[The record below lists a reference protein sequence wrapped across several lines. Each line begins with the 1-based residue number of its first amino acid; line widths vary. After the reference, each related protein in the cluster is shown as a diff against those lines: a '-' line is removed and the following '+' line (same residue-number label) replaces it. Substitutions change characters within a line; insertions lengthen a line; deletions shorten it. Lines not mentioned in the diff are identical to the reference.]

1 MRRTFTILFLF
12 FSAVALDAQVLEPVT
27 WSFRSEKTGDNTF
40 DLVMTADL
48 EDNWHLYAMDIEEGG
63 PIATSFTFEPGNGYM
78 LSGKTVEVTKPEV
91 KFDNSFGMNIGMHS
105 GTAEFRQKVTVT
117 GSPVTVKGYV
127 TFMSCD
133 DKQCLPPRDVEFA
146 FELRGGVAAAAKP
159 ADEKITATQEADAGT
174 DDATTAGTDA
184 ATTAGTEATTGTA
197 TGVETDAEASSTVAE
212 LKTAESADD
221 ISFAEG
227 QTEPVTA
234 TDTTSG
240 KQGKGFLKF
249 FLLSMLAGLAG
260 ILTPCVFPMIPMT
273 VAFFSQG
280 SGKKGSA
287 VGKALFFGLTIVILY
302 SLLGIIVSLTSA
314 GAGFA
319 NTLSTHWIP
328 NVIFFLLFLVFA
340 ASFFGAFEIVLPAK
354 WVSSSDSKVDRG
366 GALATFFLGV
376 TTVLVSFS
384 CTGPIVGALLVEAAS
399 GDVLRPTIG
408 MFGFGL
414 AFALPFT
421 LFALFPSWMNKMPKS
436 GGWLNSV
443 KVVLGFI
450 ILAFS
455 LKFASTIDTVYNLG
469 ILSRDIYLAIW
480 IVLFVLLGIYLMGKI
495 KFSHD
500 SDVPH
505 IGVFRLVLIIASF
518 TFALYLVPGLFGAPL
533 TRISALLPPRET
545 SGFNLIK
552 AISENRGATAP
563 GAIAPGAMGTAGAAI
578 CGTPKYSDF
587 LHFEYGL
594 QGYFDLEEGLACA
607 KQLNKPVLI
616 DFKGHACANCKEMDA
631 RVWSDPEVQRRIRE
645 NFVLVGLYVD
655 DRTKLPDNE
664 VFVSKVDGKEKKTM
678 GKKNEDI
685 EISMFNTNTLPL
697 YAIVDPSG
705 KPLIE
710 TRGTD
715 FDIQAYID
723 WLDRGADTFQNR

>member
-1 MRRTFTILFLF
+1 MRKTAVILFMLVA
-12 FSAVALDAQVLEPVT
+12 SVAVTAQVLEPVT

-40 DLVMTADL
+40 YLVMTAEL
-48 EDNWHLYAMDIEEGG
+48 EVSWHLYAMDIGEGG
-63 PIATSFTFEPGNGYM
+63 PIPTSFTFEPDSGFI
-78 LSGKTVEVTKPEV
+78 LSGRTVEVTKPEV

-105 GTAEFRQKVTVT
+105 GRAEFRQKVTVT
-117 GSPVTVKGYV
+117 ASPVTVKGYV

-133 DKQCLPPRDVEFA
+133 DKQCLPPRDEEFSI
-146 FELRGGVAAAAKP
+146 ELKGGVVAASKELA
-159 ADEKITATQEADAGT
+159 
-174 DDATTAGTDA
+174 AGTDA
-184 ATTAGTEATTGTA
+184 AMAAGNESATAAA
-197 TGVETDAEASSTVAE
+197 TGAETGAEVLSTVTE
-212 LKTAESADD
+212 LKTAEGAAD

-227 QTEPVTA
+227 QTESVPAIETS
-234 TDTTSG
+234 SG
-240 KQGKGFLKF
+240 KQSRGFLKF

-287 VGKALFFGLTIVILY
+287 VGKALFFGLTIVMLY

-421 LFALFPSWMNKMPKS
+421 LFALFPSWMSKMPKS

-455 LKFASTIDTVYNLG
+455 LKFASTVDTVYNLG

-495 KFSHD
+495 KFPHD

-552 AISENRGATAP
+552 AISENRGTAVPGAFAP
-563 GAIAPGAMGTAGAAI
+563 GTMGAGGAAI

-607 KQLNKPVLI
+607 AQLNKPVLI

-645 NFVLVGLYVD
+645 NFVLVALYVD
-655 DRTKLPDNE
+655 DRTKLPENE
-664 VFVSKVDGKEKKTM
+664 VFVSKVDGREKRTM

-723 WLDRGADTFQNR
+723 WLDRGAEAFRNQ

>member
-1 MRRTFTILFLF
+1 MRNTLLTVLLL
-12 FSAVALDAQVLEPVT
+12 FSAVTLNAQVLEPVT

-40 DLVMTADL
+40 ELVMTAEMDKG
-48 EDNWHLYAMDIEEGG
+48 WHLYAMDIEAGG
-63 PIATSFTFEPGNGYM
+63 PIPTSFTFEPGAGFT

-91 KFDNSFGMNIGMHS
+91 KYDNSFSMNIGMHS
-105 GTAEFRQKVTVT
+105 GKAEFRQKVTASK
-117 GSPVTVKGYV
+117 SPVTVKGYV

-133 DKQCLPPRDVEFA
+133 DKQCLSPRDIEFA
-146 FELRGGVAAAAKP
+146 FELKGAVTSAAEGA
-159 ADEKITATQEADAGT
+159 Q
-174 DDATTAGTDA
+174 TTAGEDAGVTAQTDSSGSLEIA
-184 ATTAGTEATTGTA
+184 SVQTGPAGQI
-197 TGVETDAEASSTVAE
+197 S
-212 LKTAESADD
+212 TAETPLDK
-221 ISFAEG
+221 
-227 QTEPVTA
+227 P
-234 TDTTSG
+234 
-240 KQGKGFLKF
+240 KRGFLKF
-249 FLLSMLAGLAG
+249 FLLSMLAGFAG

-280 SGKKGSA
+280 SEKKGPA
-287 VGKALFFGLTIVILY
+287 VGKALIFGFTIVLLY

-328 NVIFFLLFLVFA
+328 NLLFFMLFLVFA
-340 ASFFGAFEIVLPAK
+340 ASFFGAFEIVLPAR
-354 WVSSSDSKVDRG
+354 WVSSTDSRVDRG
-366 GALATFFLGV
+366 GALASFFLGV

-455 LKFASTIDTVYNLG
+455 LKFASVIDTVYGLG

-480 IVLFVLLGIYLMGKI
+480 IVLFFLMGLYLMGKI

-518 TFALYLVPGLFGAPL
+518 TFAIYLVPGLFGAPL

-545 SGFNLIK
+545 SGFNLLK
-552 AISENRGATAP
+552 AISENRG
-563 GAIAPGAMGTAGAAI
+563 GGTGVTLDGSAV

-587 LHFEYGL
+587 LHFDYGL
-594 QGYFDLEEGLACA
+594 QGYFDLEEALACA
-607 KQLNKPVLI
+607 VQLDKPVLI

-631 RVWSDPEVQRRIRE
+631 RVWSDPVVQQRIRE
-645 NFVLVGLYVD
+645 NFVLVGLYID
-655 DRTKLPDNE
+655 DRTKLPENE
-664 VFVSKVDGKEKKTM
+664 IFVSKVDGKEKKTL

-685 EISMFNTNTLPL
+685 EISMFKTNSMPL

-705 KPLIE
+705 KPLTE

-723 WLDRGADTFQNR
+723 WLDRGAEAYRNR

>member
-1 MRRTFTILFLF
+1 MRRTLTILFLLF
-12 FSAVALDAQVLEPVT
+12 AAVTLNSQVLEPVS
-27 WSFRSEKTGDNTF
+27 WSFRSEKTGENTF
-40 DLVMTADL
+40 DLVMTAEL
-48 EDNWHLYAMDIEEGG
+48 EKNWHLYAMDIEAGG
-63 PIATSFTFEPGNGYM
+63 PIPTSFTFEPGKGYS
-78 LSGKTVEVTKPEV
+78 LQGKTIEVTKPEV
-91 KFDNSFGMNIGMHS
+91 KFDNSFSMNIGMHS
-105 GTAEFRQKVTVT
+105 GKPEFRQKVTISQ
-117 GSPVTVKGYV
+117 SPVTVTGYV

-146 FELRGGVAAAAKP
+146 FELKGTAAAAAKP
-159 ADEKITATQEADAGT
+159 DEKPAEKPAV
-174 DDATTAGTDA
+174 TTAA
-184 ATTAGTEATTGTA
+184 ASETSAGPVLEQAAEAPEVTTMQQGTA
-197 TGVETDAEASSTVAE
+197 EPVLPVQTT
-212 LKTAESADD
+212 
-221 ISFAEG
+221 
-227 QTEPVTA
+227 TEPP
-234 TDTTSG
+234 
-240 KQGKGFLKF
+240 KKGFLKF
-249 FLLSMLAGLAG
+249 FLLSMLAGFAG
-260 ILTPCVFPMIPMT
+260 VLTPCVFPMIPMT

-280 SGKKGSA
+280 SDKKGSA
-287 VGKALFFGLTIVILY
+287 IGKALIFGLTIILLY
-302 SLLGIIVSLTSA
+302 SSLGIIVSLTSA

-328 NVIFFLLFLVFA
+328 NLLFFSLFLVFA
-340 ASFFGAFEIVLPAK
+340 ASFFGAFEIVMPAK
-354 WVSSSDSKVDRG
+354 WVSSSDSRVDRG
-366 GALATFFLGV
+366 GAVAAFFLGL

-450 ILAFS
+450 MLAFS
-455 LKFASTIDTVYNLG
+455 LKFASVVDTVYGLG

-480 IVLFVLLGIYLMGKI
+480 IVLFFLMGLYLMGKI

-518 TFALYLVPGLFGAPL
+518 TFAVYLVPGLFGAPL

-545 SGFNLIK
+545 SGFNLLK
-552 AISENRGATAP
+552 AISENRGG
-563 GAIAPGAMGTAGAAI
+563 GAVVTTTGGSAI

-594 QGYFDLEEGLACA
+594 EGYFDLEEALACA
-607 KQLNKPVLI
+607 KELNKPVLI

-664 VFVSKVDGKEKKTM
+664 VFVSKIDGKEKKTM

-705 KPLIE
+705 TPLIE

-723 WLDRGADTFQNR
+723 WLDRGAEAFRNKQ

>member
-1 MRRTFTILFLF
+1 MANRKLLAIAAFLLIHIAF
-12 FSAVALDAQVLEPVT
+12 VNAQVLEPVA
-27 WSFRSEKTGDNTF
+27 WSFKSEKTAENNYDII
-40 DLVMTADL
+40 MTATID
-48 EDNWHLYAMDIEEGG
+48 DTWHLYAMDLPEGG
-63 PIATSFTFEPGNGYM
+63 PVATSFTFESPRDYS
-78 LSGKTVEVTKPEV
+78 LEGKPVAINQPEV
-91 KFDNSFGMNIGMHS
+91 KFDNSFGMDIGMHS
-105 GTAEFRQKVTVT
+105 GTVEFRQKITV
-117 GSPVTVKGYV
+117 SKLPVTVSGFV

-133 DKQCLPPRDVEFA
+133 DSQCLPPRDVEFSVNI
-146 FELRGGVAAAAKP
+146 GGDAAASSQA
-159 ADEKITATQEADAGT
+159 ADQEAGT
-174 DDATTAGTDA
+174 I
-184 ATTAGTEATTGTA
+184 
-197 TGVETDAEASSTVAE
+197 VPAE
-212 LKTAESADD
+212 
-221 ISFAEG
+221 
-227 QTEPVTA
+227 EPR
-234 TDTTSG
+234 
-240 KQGKGFLKF
+240 KGFLKF
-249 FLLSMLAGLAG
+249 FLLSMLAGFAG

-280 SGKKGSA
+280 TGSKGSA
-287 VGKALFFGLTIVILY
+287 IGKALIFGLSIILLY
-302 SLLGIIVSLTSA
+302 SSLGIIVSLTSA

-328 NVIFFLLFLVFA
+328 NLLFFTLFLVFA
-340 ASFFGAFEIVLPAK
+340 TSFFGAFEIVLPSK

-366 GALATFFLGV
+366 GALAAFFLGL

-421 LFALFPSWMNKMPKS
+421 LFALFPSWMQKMPKS

-450 ILAFS
+450 MLAFS
-455 LKFASTIDTVYNLG
+455 LKFASTVDTVYNLG

-545 SGFNLIK
+545 SGFNLMK
-552 AISENRGATAP
+552 AISENKGTASTGVLIPGTLAP
-563 GAIAPGAMGTAGAAI
+563 GALTATGMAI
-578 CGTPKYSDF
+578 CEDPKYGDF

-594 QGYFDLEEGLACA
+594 EGYFDLEQGLACA
-607 KQLNKPVLI
+607 KKLDKPVLI

-631 RVWSDPEVQRRIRE
+631 RVWSDPGVQQRLRD

-655 DRTKLPDNE
+655 DRTKLPENE
-664 VFVSKVDGKEKKTM
+664 IYVSKVDGKQKKTM

-697 YAIVDPSG
+697 YAIVDPEG

-710 TRGTD
+710 TRGTNY
-715 FDIQAYID
+715 DIQAYIE
-723 WLDRGADTFQNR
+723 WLDRGARTYQDK

>member
-1 MRRTFTILFLF
+1 MRRTFAILFLLF
-12 FSAVALDAQVLEPVT
+12 AAAALNSQVLEPVT
-27 WSFRSEKTGDNTF
+27 WSFKSEKTGENSYEI
-40 DLVMTADL
+40 VMTAEL
-48 EDNWHLYAMDIEEGG
+48 EEHWHLYAMDIEEGG
-63 PIATSFTFEPGNGYM
+63 PIATSFTFEPGEGFT
-78 LSGKTVEVTKPEV
+78 LSGKTFEVTKPEV
-91 KFDNSFGMNIGMHS
+91 KFDKSFGMNIGMHS
-105 GTAEFRQKVTVT
+105 EMAEFRQKVTVAQY
-117 GSPVTVKGYV
+117 PAVVKGYV

-133 DKQCLPPRDVEFA
+133 DKQCLPPRDVDFA
-146 FELRGGVAAAAKP
+146 VEIKGTATAVTKPAAKP
-159 ADEKITATQEADAGT
+159 ADKPAAAETPAEPVLQEV
-174 DDATTAGTDA
+174 
-184 ATTAGTEATTGTA
+184 TETP
-197 TGVETDAEASSTVAE
+197 VETTIQQGTPVPVLPVETP
-212 LKTAESADD
+212 
-221 ISFAEG
+221 
-227 QTEPVTA
+227 TEEP
-234 TDTTSG
+234 
-240 KQGKGFLKF
+240 KKGFLKF
-249 FLLSMLAGLAG
+249 FLLSMLAGFAG
-260 ILTPCVFPMIPMT
+260 VLTPCVFPMIPMT

-280 SGKKGSA
+280 SDKKGSA
-287 VGKALFFGLTIVILY
+287 IGKALIFGISIILLY
-302 SLLGIIVSLTSA
+302 SSLGIIVSLTSA

-328 NVIFFLLFLVFA
+328 NLLFFILFLVFA
-340 ASFFGAFEIVLPAK
+340 ASFFGAFEIVMPAS

-366 GALATFFLGV
+366 GALAAFFLGV

-408 MFGFGL
+408 MFGFGV

-421 LFALFPSWMNKMPKS
+421 LFALFPSMMNKMPKS

-450 ILAFS
+450 MLAFS
-455 LKFASTIDTVYNLG
+455 LKFASVVDTVYGLG

-480 IVLFVLLGIYLMGKI
+480 IVLFFLMGLYLMGRI

-518 TFALYLVPGLFGAPL
+518 TFAIYLVPGLFGAPL

-545 SGFNLIK
+545 SGFNLLK
-552 AISENRGATAP
+552 AISENRGG
-563 GAIAPGAMGTAGAAI
+563 GAVVTTTGGSAI
-578 CGTPKYSDF
+578 CGTPKYSEF

-594 QGYFDLEEGLACA
+594 EGYFDLEEGLACA
-607 KQLNKPVLI
+607 RQLNKPVLI

-655 DRTKLPDNE
+655 DRTKLPDSE

-705 KPLIE
+705 TPLIE

-715 FDIQAYID
+715 FDIQAYIE
-723 WLDRGADTFQNR
+723 WLDRGVEAFRNK